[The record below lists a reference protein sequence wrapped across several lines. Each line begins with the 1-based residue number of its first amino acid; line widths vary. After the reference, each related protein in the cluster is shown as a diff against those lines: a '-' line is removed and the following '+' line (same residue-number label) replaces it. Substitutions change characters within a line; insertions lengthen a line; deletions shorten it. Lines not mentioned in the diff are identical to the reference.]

1 MTELKLT
8 LYFEEIINE
17 KNEKI
22 LLLNKEEPF
31 KKKENR
37 KYLDFCVQKF

>member
-31 KKKENR
+31 KKKKKN
-37 KYLDFCVQKF
+37 LFNT